1 MIHKIKFNEFYNK
14 LLKIL
19 AKIVFPDLTVSDA
32 VEEMFEQYLYPNLVA
47 NFPYLLNEQKSRIDA
62 SNLFT
67 NRAQRNFTLIQ
78 SRKFTQ
84 VMNKN
89 KRKTQI
95 NYFQPAKV
103 LENSFVLEENKDLH
117 DFVEENQKV
126 CRFDKE
132 NEIKA
137 NKSLSKSSD
146 FEELNTK
153 NKSISN
159 SSDFEELHAKNKS
172 ISKQYSINKDFNEK
186 NSYLSQNNDLKQD
199 FEQEMPSIHEKP
211 NSKMIQ
217 EKSISTIILE
227 NSKRSVINEDSFH
240 QKEVFEY
247 ILTNNE
253 DPESKIFEKYSQIE
267 ESIHKTSSK
276 FDSKPSK
283 LVLCPSY
290 LLKLLTSCT
299 SFCYSPLPTISSNL
313 WTLDLQEDSDYLPID
328 RKASPSWKDLS
339 GILIET
345 MQNSLDSAKEKTE
358 SLKITVL
365 QPNFANI
372 LAIIGLV
379 TEMYTFVSV
388 AFSSQVGWLGDSSE
402 SSDVLSNYWLFEFWI
417 AFAFSILFFI
427 AARLGL
433 KLLGKGML
441 GLNSDKTVA
450 KVFSLSFLLSKV
462 SLVTEAP

>member
-1 MIHKIKFNEFYNK
+1 MTTATSDILYIKLTRKNKDSKVIHKIKFNEFYNK

-313 WTLDLQEDSDYLPID
+313 
-328 RKASPSWKDLS
+328 
-339 GILIET
+339 
-345 MQNSLDSAKEKTE
+345 
-358 SLKITVL
+358 
-365 QPNFANI
+365 
-372 LAIIGLV
+372 
-379 TEMYTFVSV
+379 
-388 AFSSQVGWLGDSSE
+388 
-402 SSDVLSNYWLFEFWI
+402 
-417 AFAFSILFFI
+417 
-427 AARLGL
+427 
-433 KLLGKGML
+433 
-441 GLNSDKTVA
+441 
-450 KVFSLSFLLSKV
+450 
-462 SLVTEAP
+462 